1 MSSISITLILALPLS
16 LIFRIIFLFVFR
28 TDLAGTVAAG
38 RLRLADRISI
48 PTVVSSFRAVF
59 VVLGLITL
67 SYRVIITTIVN
78 PIIAAVAAISFLR
91 MIDGICV
98 SVAGIF

>member
-1 MSSISITLILALPLS
+1 MFLLVFITDFAL
-16 LIFRIIFLFVFR
+16 
-28 TDLAGTVAAG
+28 TVAAR

-48 PTVVSSFRAVF
+48 SIVVSSFRAVF

-91 MIDGICV
+91 MIDGICL

>member
-1 MSSISITLILALPLS
+1 
-16 LIFRIIFLFVFR
+16 
-28 TDLAGTVAAG
+28 
-38 RLRLADRISI
+38 
-48 PTVVSSFRAVF
+48 VVSSFRAVF

-67 SYRVIITTIVN
+67 SYRVIITSIVI

-98 SVAGIF
+98 SVAGIFGLAVIVTAVSITIAFRINIAAVAADYFAVCCSVVPSRIDN